1 MSINNFNSQE
11 NKSVLWQFLIENN
24 LFDGISTKKFDKV
37 VKMFESNIESVSSVN
52 DTISSKN
59 KIVIQKMIDG
69 LNFLKTKNLSKPLE
83 EVKLE
88 FESDL
93 KLKEEEFQE
102 LIKKPKPKNLEF
114 NDEKDEPISNEN
126 MEIILQKMLKDRN
139 LELNND
145 SNIVTKD
152 DEELLKEKRVKF
164 VENDFISKLKRTNDD
179 VSNNDDINDIND
191 VNDIN
196 DINDMNDMNDMNDI
210 INSNKFK
217 TINKSD
223 TNEKLLLKI
232 LENQEKIL
240 KHLNI

>member
-52 DTISSKN
+52 DTISNKN

-88 FESDL
+88 IESDL
-93 KLKEEEFQE
+93 KLKEEEFEE

-139 LELNND
+139 LELNNE

-152 DEELLKEKRVKF
+152 DEELLKEKRVTF

-179 VSNNDDINDIND
+179 VINNDHI
-191 VNDIN
+191 
-196 DINDMNDMNDMNDI
+196 NDMNDI